1 MVCSLRCCWF
11 WGYLLDLIVCFGCL
25 VVVVYGGDCGY
36 YSILF
41 WFGLSGCGGWSV
53 GWQRFVLVLWCELGL
68 CGLCTVVQA
77 FWVAVRPGLGLGFL
91 VYFWAEWWWWDLVGV
106 LLLCPVW

>member
-1 MVCSLRCCWF
+1 MVIIAYFSGLGCPVAVVGLWVGSGLVWF
-11 WGYLLDLIVCFGCL
+11 CDVSW
-25 VVVVYGGDCGY
+25 
-36 YSILF
+36 
-41 WFGLSGCGGWSV
+41 
-53 GWQRFVLVLWCELGL
+53 L

-91 VYFWAEWWWWDLVGV
+91 VYFWAEWCWWDLVGV